1 MVREKE
7 QAEEEATEKL
17 KEAVVA
23 TLWRVLCGKK
33 NGAEARSKN
42 VADNWRV
49 TRQQLDAAFVE
60 YAQLMARHPAAL
72 DREYKTGQSVLNAL
86 NGLHDID
93 ELKIASGIQT
103 RKGLDLY
110 LDILRGLSDNNT
122 HKATD
127 RQVAVE
133 WNKRVTA
140 MYDAAGGDKARAQI
154 RHSMVSLA
162 RRM

>member
-1 MVREKE
+1 M
-7 QAEEEATEKL
+7 
-17 KEAVVA
+17 

-110 LDILRGLSDNNT
+110 LEILRGLIRAPRRP
-122 HKATD
+122 H
-127 RQVAVE
+127 
-133 WNKRVTA
+133 TA
-140 MYDAAGGDKARAQI
+140 PSQRPPRRCSAGW
-154 RHSMVSLA
+154 A
-162 RRM
+162 RRG